1 MQNAS
6 QQSNQQELG
15 ISRSQLSDL
24 ALNQHVNSSDIYRSI
39 FDRKRMGIES
49 LKGWDLNT
57 KHNLERV
64 KSLVDNLFIRL
75 EESLGKSRKRN
86 EKIAKYFESM
96 RISLKNEINLKE
108 ERLFSLMKV
117 VEVAEGKE
125 AKEETALSE
134 SISQF
139 DREFKKYMDG
149 FKDMQSLFK
158 SQINVKILAD
168 NLKPHEEKYKTV
180 QQKILVIQQK
190 IKKTIS
196 SSEEKFDEMIKITKE
211 STMEG
216 QREKRPRSNTFEQ
229 VNSFVRK
236 IDKLKGL
243 IKEYGLLFLQAF
255 EQAKVLETNRI
266 GSIKAA
272 FMEYIEIMGQFFGK
286 QNDKNFIFS
295 QAMFM
300 KINESLLSDNMFN
313 LHLIMRPSEAEI
325 VLKRTG
331 APALNLQVLR
341 DFFIAEPHEQN
352 VPELMQL
359 FYLKKY
365 QAYLIEPRMTTTE
378 VEIYLTIDY
387 YCSVYKV
394 KGRKNQPEIIM
405 SVPLEDVQVMSDRG
419 KDSLTFKYVEKH
431 FLWKTK
437 KQLSFLFNLQLDENI
452 MKEIEEAQ
460 QLFKK
465 VNVISI
471 LTNNLNS
478 SQTHNDSRNPSVSS
492 NDGSKKSNLPKALE
506 QLDKNSE
513 QLMAQKPSL
522 MQQELCD
529 EKREGQ
535 LESNA
540 AEEPQPNFH
549 SKSEEIK
556 DAKSS
561 RESLEES
568 NITNV
573 DSDDSKPH
581 INYGNK

>member
-6 QQSNQQELG
+6 QITTHPETSHPKLQSTDQTFNQQSNAGE
-15 ISRSQLSDL
+15 
-24 ALNQHVNSSDIYRSI
+24 VYKSI
-39 FDRKRMGIES
+39 FDKRRMGVES

-86 EKIAKYFESM
+86 EKISKYFESM

-108 ERLFSLMKV
+108 EKMFALMKV

-134 SISQF
+134 SIGQF

-158 SQINVKILAD
+158 SQINGKILAD

-180 QQKILVIQQK
+180 QQKIIAIQQK
-190 IKKTIS
+190 IKKTIA
-196 SSEEKFDEMIKITKE
+196 SSEEKFEEMIKISKE
-211 STMEG
+211 ATVEG
-216 QREKRPRSNTFEQ
+216 QRDKRPRTNTFEQ

-243 IKEYGLLFLQAF
+243 IKEYGLLFLQAY
-255 EQAKVLETNRI
+255 EQAKVLETNRL

-272 FMEYIEIMGQFFGK
+272 FLEYIEIMGQFFGK

-300 KINESLLSDNMFN
+300 KINEALLTDNMFN
-313 LHLIMRPSEAEI
+313 LHLLLRPSETEI

-331 APALNLQVLR
+331 APALNIQVLR
-341 DFFIAEPHEQN
+341 EFFIAEPHEQN

-359 FYLKKY
+359 FYIKKY
-365 QAYLIEPRMTTTE
+365 QAYLIEPRMTTAE
-378 VEIYLTIDY
+378 VEIYMTIDY

-405 SVPLEDVQVMSDRG
+405 SVPLEDVQVISDRG

-452 MKEIEEAQ
+452 MREIEEAQ
-460 QLFKK
+460 QVLRK
-465 VNVISI
+465 VNVVATFNSQ
-471 LTNNLNS
+471 LNS
-478 SQTHNDSRNPSVSS
+478 SQGNFDSRNQSVSS
-492 NDGSKKSNLPKALE
+492 TE
-506 QLDKNSE
+506 RRKNSE
-513 QLMAQKPSL
+513 GHKAVETHEKSGEKTLVNKSSL
-522 MQQELCD
+522 MQNELCD
-529 EKREGQ
+529 GEKKERRLSHEIQEQ
-535 LESNA
+535 LHTSQKIDPV
-540 AEEPQPNFH
+540 AE
-549 SKSEEIK
+549 KI
-556 DAKSS
+556 AKQSS
-561 RESLEES
+561 GSLEES

-573 DSDDSKPH
+573 DSNDSEPH
-581 INYGNK
+581 IN

>member
-6 QQSNQQELG
+6 QLSNQQDNALP
-15 ISRSQLSDL
+15 RSQLFDQ
-24 ALNQHVNSSDIYRSI
+24 ALSQQSNASDIYKSI
-39 FDRKRMGIES
+39 FDRKRMGIEN

-64 KSLVDNLFIRL
+64 KNLVDNLFIRL

-86 EKIAKYFESM
+86 EKIAKYFENM
-96 RISLKNEINLKE
+96 RISLKNEIILKE

-134 SISQF
+134 SIGQF

-158 SQINVKILAD
+158 SQINVKILSD

-180 QQKILVIQQK
+180 QQKIILIQQK
-190 IKKTIS
+190 IKKTIA
-196 SSEEKFDEMIKITKE
+196 SSEEKFDEMIKITKD
-211 STMEG
+211 STTEG

-229 VNSFVRK
+229 VSSFVRK

-255 EQAKVLETNRI
+255 EQAKILETNRL

-272 FMEYIEIMGQFFGK
+272 FLEYIEIMGQFFGK

-300 KINESLLSDNMFN
+300 KINEALLSDNMFN
-313 LHLIMRPSEAEI
+313 LHLLLRPSESEI

-331 APALNLQVLR
+331 APAINLQVLR

-437 KQLSFLFNLQLDENI
+437 KQLSFLFNLQLDDNI

-460 QLFKK
+460 QVLRK
-465 VNVISI
+465 VNVVSS
-471 LTNNLNS
+471 LNSHLNS
-478 SQTHNDSRNPSVSS
+478 SQAHIDSRNPSVSS
-492 NDGSKKSNLPKALE
+492 SENRKNSDSRKALE
-506 QLDKNSE
+506 NADKNSDKS
-513 QLMAQKPSL
+513 LVCNSSL
-522 MQQELCD
+522 MHQELC
-529 EKREGQ
+529 
-535 LESNA
+535 N
-540 AEEPQPNFH
+540 EERTDNQPNDLAGEESQPNQQPKLRYDKIAKH
-549 SKSEEIK
+549 SN
-556 DAKSS
+556 
-561 RESLEES
+561 ESLEES
-568 NITNV
+568 NMTNV

-581 INYGNK
+581 IN